1 MAKKPDTPEAA
12 QKKQRMAQL
21 RLAWQVLIVVVIAY
35 TLAKYFK
42 VPLPF

>member
-1 MAKKPDTPEAA
+1 MANKQDTPEAA
-12 QKKQRMAQL
+12 KKKQQAAQL
-21 RLAWQVLIVVVIAY
+21 RLAWQVLIVLVIAY